1 MFDGSLDFHLTQNI
15 GSMAWSPLGNY
26 FKEESPAKKRV
37 QPLLQELCTSYNA
50 SEDQLL
56 LAWLLQHPAH
66 IHPVLG
72 TTRLERL
79 STSVA
84 AEKLTLS
91 LTDWFRL
98 LEAQWGHE
106 VP

>member
-1 MFDGSLDFHLTQNI
+1 
-15 GSMAWSPLGNY
+15 
-26 FKEESPAKKRV
+26 
-37 QPLLQELCTSYNA
+37 
-50 SEDQLL
+50 
-56 LAWLLQHPAH
+56 LQHPAH